1 MEINSLI
8 KKATKN
14 LKNHSPSPDLDV
26 EILLSWTLNET
37 REFILSNPEKEVS
50 REKLK
55 IFQKLLEKRKRQM
68 PIAYLTG
75 SKNFYGRSF
84 FVSPDCLIPRPE
96 TELLVEKT
104 LEYCHK
110 EIYPSKKTFVW
121 DLGTGSGCILITLG
135 KELLKNPR
143 FSAFQFLGID
153 VSGKALKIAQ
163 KNSKTIFP
171 EAKIDF
177 LKADLLDFV
186 DKSYLKDLKNA
197 QLVLT
202 ANLPYL
208 SKELYKNCPK
218 SVLDFEPQK
227 ALLAKK
233 QGLGLYFK
241 LLEQIKIKKIDQLVW
256 SLYLIFEISP
266 EQKILMEKKLK
277 EIFPETQC
285 KFSKDLAG
293 KWRFVEILL

>member
-1 MEINSLI
+1 MKINSLI
-8 KKATKN
+8 KKAKKS
-14 LKNHSPSPDLDV
+14 LKKQSPSPDLDV
-26 EILLSWTLNET
+26 EILLSSILNKT

-55 IFQKLLEKRKRQM
+55 IFQKLLEKRKLQM
-68 PIAYLTG
+68 PIAYLIG

-96 TELLVEKT
+96 TEHLIEKT

-121 DLGTGSGCILITLG
+121 DLGTGSGCVLITLA

-143 FSAFQFLGID
+143 FSAFQFLGTDI
-153 VSGKALKIAQ
+153 STKTLEIAKKNQ
-163 KNSKTIFP
+163 KVLVP
-171 EAKIDF
+171 EIKIDF

-186 DKSYLKDLKNA
+186 SKSYLKDLKNA
-197 QLVLT
+197 QLVIT

-227 ALLAKK
+227 ALLAEK

-241 LLEQIKIKKIDQLVW
+241 LLKQIKIKKIDQLVW

-266 EQKILMEKKLK
+266 EQREIAEKKLK
-277 EIFPETQC
+277 EISPEAQY
-285 KFSKDLAG
+285 KFSKDFAG
-293 KWRFVEILL
+293 KWRFIEILL